1 VSFSVQFT
9 HDARADLADLKEYVV
24 QHRSMQAWRAEL
36 DHIKHAVTILQAHP
50 NAGAVCPDLAALG
63 ITAYRQ
69 VLASHYR
76 IVYEVDDAARRIF
89 VHIVCEQRRDLH
101 ALLMRRMLVARPPA

>member
-1 VSFSVQFT
+1 VSLSVQFT
-9 HDARADLADLKEYVV
+9 HDALADLADLKEYVV

-36 DHIKHAVTILQAHP
+36 DHIKHVVTMLQAHP
-50 NAGAVCPDLAALG
+50 NAGAVCPDLAVLG
-63 ITAYRQ
+63 ITANRQ

-89 VHIVCEQRRDLH
+89 VHTVCEQRRDLH
-101 ALLMRRMLVARPPA
+101 TLLMRRLVALPPA